1 MKKFILAL
9 TAVVMMGVQAAS
21 ADSFLKSHNMFNH
34 LGVSVGVGTLGV
46 SVEAATPITRFI
58 QMRAGV
64 HFMPGFHVNESAD
77 VYITGTNGSSYGGN
91 IDDTIDVEGSMK
103 RTQGS
108 IIFNIYPFPVGSF
121 YVAAGAF
128 FGGADLVKVTGT
140 SQHLRGVDG
149 NVEIGDYRIPLKDG
163 SVEGSIRVKKFRP
176 YLGLGWGRPV
186 PKRLLNFNV
195 ELGVQFHGKPHL
207 YTASGKVTRG
217 VEEDDDFQKIMDKI
231 TVYPVL
237 KFTLAGKIF

>member
-1 MKKFILAL
+1 MKFNPQNIAFRLKIINFACLFQ
-9 TAVVMMGVQAAS
+9 TS
-21 ADSFLKSHNMFNH
+21 DSD
-34 LGVSVGVGTLGV
+34 
-46 SVEAATPITRFI
+46 AW
-58 QMRAGV
+58 
-64 HFMPGFHVNESAD
+64 PG
-77 VYITGTNGSSYGGN
+77 
-91 IDDTIDVEGSMK
+91 
-103 RTQGS
+103 
-108 IIFNIYPFPVGSF
+108 GSF

-140 SQHLRGVDG
+140 SQHLRGVDCK
-149 NVEIGDYRIPLKDG
+149 VEIGDYQIPLKDG

-207 YTASGKVTRG
+207 YTASGEVTRG